1 MGEIFCSLA
10 VFREQIEEEETS
22 DDKSDVL
29 DISGKTKRKSAIVAR
44 EQLTAK
50 RRFSI
55 ESGSEF
61 GSVSN

>member
-1 MGEIFCSLA
+1 MGQIFCSLA
-10 VFREQIEEEETS
+10 VFREQIEEEET
-22 DDKSDVL
+22 KSDVMN
-29 DISGKTKRKSAIVAR
+29 IPGKTKRKSAIVAR

>member
-1 MGEIFCSLA
+1 MIKKETKTKSHC
-10 VFREQIEEEETS
+10 QIEEET
-22 DDKSDVL
+22 KSDVMN
-29 DISGKTKRKSAIVAR
+29 IPGKTKRKSAIVAR